1 MSSKEII
8 KKVLSNDLT
17 QTESATI
24 MQDIFMGKVAD
35 QEIEV
40 FLTSLSKKGETSDE
54 LTGAV
59 LAMRKSSL
67 KVKLKS
73 QDNLVDC
80 CGTGGLGKSMMNIS
94 TASAFVASA
103 AEVKIAKH
111 GNRSATGK
119 SGSADLLE
127 AANVNLNI
135 KPEEVAKCIEEIGI
149 GFMFAPNFHPGM
161 KYVMP
166 ARKRIADKTI
176 FNLLGPL
183 TNPANAKRQ
192 SLGVYDSKWI
202 IPVAETLRNLG
213 SNKAMVF
220 HSNDGLD
227 EISSVDKTLVAEL
240 DEGKIKENEI
250 DPKTYDIHQK
260 NLKDLQIE
268 SPFES
273 LDLIKATLGN
283 EDFEAGENIVSL
295 NSAAVI
301 YVSGIAGNFESAFEI
316 AIDVI
321 KSGKA
326 LKKLNELASFSN
338 AFNESSE

>member
-1 MSSKEII
+1 
-8 KKVLSNDLT
+8 
-17 QTESATI
+17 
-24 MQDIFMGKVAD
+24 
-35 QEIEV
+35 
-40 FLTSLSKKGETSDE
+40 
-54 LTGAV
+54 
-59 LAMRKSSL
+59 
-67 KVKLKS
+67 
-73 QDNLVDC
+73 
-80 CGTGGLGKSMMNIS
+80 MMNIS

-227 EISSVDKTLVAEL
+227 EISSVDKTHVAEL
-240 DEGKIKENEI
+240 DEGKIKEYEI

-260 NLKDLQIE
+260 NFKDLQIE

-283 EDFEAGENIVSL
+283 EDFKAGENIVSL

-301 YVSGIAGNFESAFEI
+301 YVSGIARNFESALEI
-316 AIDVI
+316 AIDSI